1 MLKHGEAIG
10 MINGTNYS
18 AVLSAEER
26 VRILESVLKSVPN
39 LLMFYV
45 LPKLTPTKGPEYSEA
60 NC

>member
-26 VRILESVLKSVPN
+26 VRILESVLKISPKSLNVLRLTKTDPN
-39 LLMFYV
+39 KR
-45 LPKLTPTKGPEYSEA
+45 P
-60 NC
+60 